1 MVPSHAAGWWF
12 SVKAALNITV
22 IKNNEKNKI
31 YLFRVAF
38 SVDYNPV
45 YNMSFLSEF
54 KRLLYMMPNHRFR
67 RTIRDYN
74 NLCNAAAATVFQ
86 LKVFDGGEFNVFAFG
101 FIFNIIL

>member
-1 MVPSHAAGWWF
+1 VYYSGGGSRGGVWF

-54 KRLLYMMPNHRFR
+54 KRLLYMMPNQRFR
-67 RTIRDYN
+67 CTICDYN
-74 NLCNAAAATVFQ
+74 NLYNAVGGG
-86 LKVFDGGEFNVFAFG
+86 DGVSTKSVW
-101 FIFNIIL
+101 